1 MTGPLGLVGSGEF
14 TPAMQATDDALL
26 DQVEEE
32 GFERAVAVIPT
43 AAATEGDATVRR
55 WFDLAHAHYDA
66 LGAEVLEVDVRDRH
80 GATELRHVA
89 DVREVG
95 LVYLSGGK
103 PDHLTSSIR
112 DTPLLDAVLEQW
124 RLGAAL
130 VGCSA
135 GAMTLA
141 AAWPPFLPFS
151 RQWGQGLGVLPDVA
165 VVPHFDMVRRMT
177 MGAISRVGRKVPD
190 GLHLVG
196 VDEDTALLHGPDGW
210 RTEGSGGAW
219 TIDADGV
226 QPLDHGALSTPA

>member
-1 MTGPLGLVGSGEF
+1 MSPGPIALVGSGEF
-14 TPAMQATDDALL
+14 TPAMRATDDALL
-26 DQVEEE
+26 DRVEEE

-55 WFDLAHAHYDA
+55 WFDLARAHYDA

-80 GATELRHVA
+80 DATELRHVA

-103 PDHLTSSIR
+103 PDHLTR
-112 DTPLLDAVLEQW
+112 TLRGTPLLDAILEQW
-124 RLGAAL
+124 RFGAAL
-130 VGCSA
+130 AGCSA

-151 RQWGQGLGVLPDVA
+151 HDWGTGLGVLPGLA

-177 MGAISRVGRKVPD
+177 LGAVRRLGKRVPD
-190 GLHLVG
+190 GLQLVG
-196 VDEDTALLHGPDGW
+196 IDEDTALVHTEGW
-210 RTEGSGGAW
+210 ATEGSGGTW
-219 TIDADGV
+219 LLDVDGLHE
-226 QPLDHGALSTPA
+226 LDHAGLPTPL